1 MQFELRVK
9 REPVNWNDDST
20 FRRHAWQRAAV
31 TPPTP
36 TRGQK
41 ALEYTLFT
49 FFGGA
54 LLIAAIAIIVST
66 SKAHRVVP
74 NRIDAGI
81 AADRVNVLVI
91 TTSRETSE
99 ALMLVSMKPSTGDVA
114 VLSIPNEL
122 WVRLG
127 RYGARRLGS
136 GFKVGSTSGYPG
148 GGAGLV
154 SDTVSTV
161 LEQPIH
167 AFVRLSTSDL
177 QRAIDAIGG
186 VDVHVRRG
194 AYEGRSG
201 DRFTRGRHH
210 LDGKRALRYALSR
223 RMVGPANDRFERE
236 SRQRELL
243 VALLGKLPAL
253 DLTAIG
259 VRDETVTNLT
269 REQMAWMAQALAG
282 RTARALTFE
291 PYVDVFAVSTIV
303 DQGEALRPR
312 QGDFEQLQ
320 QIVANVFAANTSAR

>member
-1 MQFELRVK
+1 M
-9 REPVNWNDDST
+9 NGDDDST

-31 TPPTP
+31 TPPKP
-36 TRGQK
+36 TRVQK
-41 ALEYTLFT
+41 AIELALFT

-99 ALMLVSMKPSTGDVA
+99 ALMLVSMKPSTGEAA

-154 SDTVSTV
+154 SDTISNV

-177 QRAIDAIGG
+177 RRAIDAVGG
-186 VDVHVRRG
+186 VDVDVHRG
-194 AYEGRSG
+194 AYEARTG
-201 DRFTRGRHH
+201 DRYTRGRHH
-210 LDGKRALRYALSR
+210 LDGKRALRFAFSR

-236 SRQRELL
+236 RRQRQLL
-243 VALLGKLPAL
+243 VGLIGKLPAM
-253 DLTAIG
+253 DMASIA

-269 REQMAWMAQALAG
+269 KEQMVWMRQTLAG
-282 RTARALTFE
+282 STARALTFE

-312 QGDFEQLQ
+312 AGDFEQLQ
-320 QIVANVFAANTSAR
+320 QIVANVFAPAR